1 MTGPTVSCPS
11 CGARSVQTTNLKRS
25 TVPKDLAAEYAAA
38 TGGGAASDTI
48 PQHACGRCGARW
60 IPRTSQERQLRA
72 LSGQLGQEAM
82 RAAQQAQAA
91 ATVTV
96 APARGAEGRKIPLR
110 TWAIAIVMVIVIL
123 LALFT

>member
-1 MTGPTVSCPS
+1 VTGPTVSCPS

-82 RAAQQAQAA
+82 RAAQQAQAT

-96 APARGAEGRKIPLR
+96 TPARGAEGRKIPLR